1 MKIPLWASGLFLLL
15 HSWCSRAETDMAETT
30 TNHNVADTTIA
41 GESNPPFENYNY
53 AITDN
58 VSIIIAPMEAV
69 AEGKDHTLRCYV
81 QNPSPA
87 KSLTLKWYR
96 GVTELKNE
104 TFDRPS
110 LNVSLDLVITPRT
123 ADSGEHYQCKAEI
136 YLGSGRYEEHTV
148 TLSLVVYKIPDSVS
162 ITPVNH
168 TGVMFEGK
176 EYRLQCDIRDIA
188 PAQYVTVRWYEKD
201 ALLKTYTFNETE
213 IRPVNLSST
222 LVISPKEA
230 DYGIQ
235 YRCEAELNLGR
246 LGPHPPPKVS
256 SDNFTVICGC
266 PVEIQPPTVVV
277 EFGKP
282 AAANCTAL
290 VPIYGIGWESSHG
303 SVGLKERVPNLLWNV
318 TEMRLWDLQP
328 MCFINALEQ
337 CSKLLN
343 VVVYKIPDNVSI
355 TPVNHTGGM
364 VEGREYHLQCD
375 ITGIAPVQN
384 VTVRWYKGET
394 SLKNDTFNDSSR
406 TPVNTSSTVT
416 ISPTRADDMAK
427 YRCEA
432 ELNLGLQGPRPAPK
446 VVSDFIITL
455 LTAPV
460 FLEQNV
466 TLHADR
472 GKTITLEC
480 RVNGS
485 TPLQLQWQFKGNQ
498 IGNATRGRHSNLSI
512 EALSQDKAGEYTCV
526 ATNTYGRARRTY
538 TLLISDP
545 QMNWIV
551 LALCVVFV
559 SLIVSVIL
567 VFFYKYRKGRI
578 GYYEIFSDIQLQR
591 NEVRS

>member
-1 MKIPLWASGLFLLL
+1 SLF
-15 HSWCSRAETDMAETT
+15 
-30 TNHNVADTTIA
+30 
-41 GESNPPFENYNY
+41 
-53 AITDN
+53 
-58 VSIIIAPMEAV
+58 
-69 AEGKDHTLRCYV
+69 
-81 QNPSPA
+81 
-87 KSLTLKWYR
+87 
-96 GVTELKNE
+96 
-104 TFDRPS
+104 
-110 LNVSLDLVITPRT
+110 
-123 ADSGEHYQCKAEI
+123 
-136 YLGSGRYEEHTV
+136 
-148 TLSLVVYKIPDSVS
+148 
-162 ITPVNH
+162 
-168 TGVMFEGK
+168 
-176 EYRLQCDIRDIA
+176 
-188 PAQYVTVRWYEKD
+188 
-201 ALLKTYTFNETE
+201 
-213 IRPVNLSST
+213 
-222 LVISPKEA
+222 
-230 DYGIQ
+230 
-235 YRCEAELNLGR
+235 
-246 LGPHPPPKVS
+246 
-256 SDNFTVICGC
+256 CGC

-455 LTAPV
+455 
-460 FLEQNV
+460 
-466 TLHADR
+466 
-472 GKTITLEC
+472 
-480 RVNGS
+480 VNGS

-538 TLLISDP
+538 TLLISG
-545 QMNWIV
+545 I
-551 LALCVVFV
+551 C
-559 SLIVSVIL
+559 
-567 VFFYKYRKGRI
+567 
-578 GYYEIFSDIQLQR
+578 
-591 NEVRS
+591 